1 MCQSTN
7 NTNTNTTT
15 KRKVSFSTI
24 NIIELPMILGDHPA
38 CSDNFPVQTSW
49 DVSARY
55 EFMINDYERVRETK
69 RRPSSDLYLSSLERS
84 IL

>member
-1 MCQSTN
+1 MCRSHNN
-7 NTNTNTTT
+7 NTKN
-15 KRKVSFSTI
+15 KRVSFSTI

-55 EFMINDYERVRETK
+55 EFSINEYERVRETK
-69 RRPSSDLYLSSLERS
+69 RRPSADLYLSSLERS